1 MRSFKNLF
9 LLLISAT
16 LIIVFQGCNK
26 SPTGSE
32 GEDTDEI
39 KLSENTVILAD
50 STVNKIAQE
59 LGDSVIYFN
68 KDAQEILQLEDG
80 DVIVSSVGEGFLRK
94 VKETKEEGDYIIVR
108 TEYAA
113 LEDAINKGELSI
125 SDIKLD
131 FQNMRIDYKRRG
143 VRLKSRGD
151 LLEVDFNTLLY
162 EDPETGAEV
171 QSFGRTLL
179 GASIDTF
186 GASFLFGL
194 QSLKFGLEVY
204 HSETLGVEISKACN
218 FEGREKIASFTL
230 SPFIVYVGIPIVIT
244 PHIDLYIGA
253 ALNVQGAVNSTICK
267 DDTIVG
273 GIVYNKGQGWSTYSD
288 YKKYFSYALP
298 SVSSS
303 AEAKVYA
310 IAPEISLQVYELIG
324 PYAQMEGYGK
334 IEVNPQATPWWILYG
349 GFEVEGGVKME
360 ILAWDVTWS
369 GSIYSKEWELASA
382 GGGTNTPPNTPSIPS
397 GPNEGKINIEY
408 TFTTSTTD
416 PDGDNVA
423 YQFDW
428 GDGYTSSWSSY
439 VSSGTSVSMNH
450 SYSSAGI
457 YSVKAKAKDVNGVES
472 GWSSGHAIEINETG
486 GNIWTQKAD
495 YAGGTISSAAGVGF
509 SIGNRG
515 YIGTG
520 IDAGR
525 FFWEYDPQTD
535 EWTQKADFGGGSRTY
550 SVGFSIN
557 GKGYIGTGSGG
568 MSGSKDFWEYDT
580 INDTWTRKADFPG
593 EARHGAVGFS
603 IGEKGY
609 IGTGETGYISGDVY
623 YPSYFKDFWEYDPQ
637 TDEWTQKADFPGE
650 ARHGAVGFSIG
661 EKGYIGTGS
670 YWNYSGYSVRFRDF
684 WEYDPNTDT
693 WSQKANFAGSS
704 CSGAGGFSISDK
716 GYIGTGYSGS
726 YRKDLWEYDPQT
738 DEWTQKADFPGEA
751 RSGAI
756 GFPIGNRGYVGAG
769 KSSSTSFGDFWEYD
783 PGQ

>member
-382 GGGTNTPPNTPSIPS
+382 ESITFYDDFSTNTSADYQGYLLYRNRGIYPTFSTSYDAANERLIIQAS
-397 GPNEGKINIEY
+397 GGYSWNYFRNNRYSLIQPNENFEVEI
-408 TFTTSTTD
+408 TTNRISEWNTGLVLSTKPSELD
-416 PDGDNVA
+416 S
-423 YQFDW
+423 
-428 GDGYTSSWSSY
+428 TSYFVVFGLSY
-439 VSSGTSVSMNH
+439 
-450 SYSSAGI
+450 YSSPNGMSIAVVKHNGETRI
-457 YSVKAKAKDVNGVES
+457 YSE
-472 GWSSGHAIEINETG
+472 EITPEGQNHTFRIVRENEIYSFYRDSNLLWQ
-486 GNIWTQKAD
+486 GNI
-495 YAGGTISSAAGVGF
+495 
-509 SIGNRG
+509 
-515 YIGTG
+515 
-520 IDAGR
+520 
-525 FFWEYDPQTD
+525 D
-535 EWTQKADFGGGSRTY
+535 EI
-550 SVGFSIN
+550 V
-557 GKGYIGTGSGG
+557 
-568 MSGSKDFWEYDT
+568 
-580 INDTWTRKADFPG
+580 
-593 EARHGAVGFS
+593 
-603 IGEKGY
+603 
-609 IGTGETGYISGDVY
+609 
-623 YPSYFKDFWEYDPQ
+623 
-637 TDEWTQKADFPGE
+637 DE
-650 ARHGAVGFSIG
+650 
-661 EKGYIGTGS
+661 
-670 YWNYSGYSVRFRDF
+670 N
-684 WEYDPNTDT
+684 
-693 WSQKANFAGSS
+693 
-704 CSGAGGFSISDK
+704 
-716 GYIGTGYSGS
+716 
-726 YRKDLWEYDPQT
+726 L
-738 DEWTQKADFPGEA
+738 
-751 RSGAI
+751 
-756 GFPIGNRGYVGAG
+756 YVGALTKITSG
-769 KSSSTSFGDFWEYD
+769 SSGIVAKSWVDNFKFEKW
-783 PGQ
+783 